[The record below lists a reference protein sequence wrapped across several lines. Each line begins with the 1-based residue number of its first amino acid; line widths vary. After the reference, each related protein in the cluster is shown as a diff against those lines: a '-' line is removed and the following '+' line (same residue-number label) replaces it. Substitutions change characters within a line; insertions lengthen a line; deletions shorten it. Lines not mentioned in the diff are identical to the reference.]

1 MPARTKDKRRS
12 RRRLSFVSSVI
23 CLAVGFPPPSS
34 SAAAAPPA
42 PAPHE
47 PVSRREGGEGGGPP
61 GGKDAGDMGL
71 HG

>member
-1 MPARTKDKRRS
+1 MPARTKDKR

-23 CLAVGFPPPSS
+23 CLADSVLVARASGSMLQ
-34 SAAAAPPA
+34 A
-42 PAPHE
+42 
-47 PVSRREGGEGGGPP
+47 GEGEGSRARF